1 METKHV
7 VLVVDDQRELFDI
20 LSKFLNS
27 KDFDLHYRRAEETI
41 EFIQSAKHID
51 LIIMDVMM
59 PMING
64 YDLTK
69 QIRELNLSYYIP
81 IVMLTAKNEVS
92 DVVRGLETGADD
104 YIKKPFEF
112 SELLAR
118 INSSLRRSAK
128 ETLPSSGATEP
139 LELGSS
145 GKTEELEKKVY
156 YLNNLIEM
164 SYELHSVLELDKLV
178 NIALFALIS
187 HLGSKSAALLMSTSP
202 IDSLIVPLDSKGILE
217 DKASRLSVDR
227 FDELFKYFK
236 DKDKPMLVSDLKR
249 MLPET
254 ESLTNIED
262 AGIVLIAPVHHG
274 NHLDGFILLGER
286 IKSKEYQAEE
296 IDVLKMFN
304 SMLAVAITNASMYE
318 RIKELSYTDGMTQL
332 HNYRYFEKRLS
343 EELARA
349 KRNSQGLALL
359 ILDVDHFK
367 NYNDTLGHQAGDEAL
382 RILSNVLKETARN
395 VDIVCRYGGE
405 EFAAILPN
413 MNMEGAE
420 IFAERVREAIEIE
433 KFPKEEVQPKGCI
446 TVSIGVSFFPN
457 HSEEISDLIYKA
469 DLALYKAKK
478 DGRNRVI
485 FFNESVASDSL

>member
-1 METKHV
+1 METKRII
-7 VLVVDDQRELFDI
+7 LVVDDQRELFDI
-20 LSKFLNS
+20 LSKFLNA
-27 KDFDLHYRRAEETI
+27 KDFDLHYRRAEETL
-41 EFIQSAKHID
+41 EFITSTPHID

-118 INSSLRRSAK
+118 INSSLRRSEREMQPA
-128 ETLPSSGATEP
+128 SSLSAVATPKTE
-139 LELGSS
+139 
-145 GKTEELEKKVY
+145 KTEELEKKVH

-217 DKASRLSVDR
+217 EQAANLSVDR
-227 FDELFKYFK
+227 FDEVFKHFK
-236 DKDKPMLVSDLKR
+236 DSDQPELV
-249 MLPET
+249 
-254 ESLTNIED
+254 ESLLGKFPNSESLGSMKA
-262 AGIVLIAPVHHG
+262 AGIVLIAPIHHG
-274 NHLDGFILLGER
+274 NHLDGFVLLGDR
-286 IKSKEYQAEE
+286 IKNKPYQKEEL
-296 IDVLKMFN
+296 DVLKMFN

-349 KRNSQGLALL
+349 KRNKQGLALL

-405 EFAAILPN
+405 EFAVILPN

-420 IFAERVREAIEIE
+420 IFAERVREAVEHE
-433 KFPKEEVQPKGCI
+433 KFPKEEVQPKGHI
-446 TVSIGVSFFPN
+446 SVSVGVSFFPD

-485 FFNESVASDSL
+485 FFNESVAADSL